1 MRVHLH
7 RLNQSPHG
15 EEAPT
20 GPRKARPDDRLRAV
34 SSQWR
39 WNETGV
45 EPGNFPVLQ
54 NGAPDTIRTCDLC
67 LRRATL
73 YPAELRVRWGSF
85 SPLAGDRQRAGG
97 SFFGKGHAFESCRVR
112 QEAVCGACR
121 DCGDP
126 LLPRQKSAETAAK
139 ESLWSTRPTRRLCFK
154 AVAHLFASLSGR
166 WLRGPWSG
174 ESRKFYPDRTDPLL
188 GFGILEP
195 ISSNMRSKIKAPV
208 SLIKV
213 DARFSSCFPVSS
225 SPAVPDRIRRSACT
239 IRARHSGTRA

>member
-1 MRVHLH
+1 MH

-166 WLRGPWSG
+166 WLRGALVWRIQKILSRSNGSFAGVWHFGTDIFKHAFENQGARLAHQSG
-174 ESRKFYPDRTDPLL
+174 CA
-188 GFGILEP
+188 I
-195 ISSNMRSKIKAPV
+195 
-208 SLIKV
+208 
-213 DARFSSCFPVSS
+213 
-225 SPAVPDRIRRSACT
+225 
-239 IRARHSGTRA
+239 